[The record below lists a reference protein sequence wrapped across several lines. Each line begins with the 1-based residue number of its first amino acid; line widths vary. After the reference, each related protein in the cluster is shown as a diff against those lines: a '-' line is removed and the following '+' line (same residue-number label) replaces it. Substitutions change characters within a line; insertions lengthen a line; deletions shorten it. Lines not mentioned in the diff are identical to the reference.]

1 MIKAL
6 RTNFIAKLI
15 CESNLT
21 NQKSDWHY
29 IQKKKLNKF

>member
-6 RTNFIAKLI
+6 RTNFIDKLI

-21 NQKSDWHY
+21 NQKSDWQY
-29 IQKKKLNKF
+29 VRKKKEIK